1 MIHLLWLWE
10 KYIFFLLGLPPS
22 FLVSEGV
29 HYPHYSRCEEN
40 ERLLAIHVDAR
51 ISLIFRNPDI
61 AASFHDI
68 RGLIVKRQLLRTN
81 KVTMISFRLV

>member
-1 MIHLLWLWE
+1 M
-10 KYIFFLLGLPPS
+10 S
-22 FLVSEGV
+22 QGV
-29 HYPHYSRCEEN
+29 HSPHYSRCEEN
-40 ERLLAIHVDAR
+40 DGLFAIHVDAR

-81 KVTMISFRLV
+81 KITMISFRLV